1 MKKKSVVLHFSN
13 TPPLVYMMKLKI
25 LMDIYYKKKM
35 PDFYAPDLIVRKT
48 VLPEDVT
55 TTHTPAE
62 LKSILKKKPPT

>member
-1 MKKKSVVLHFSN
+1 
-13 TPPLVYMMKLKI
+13 MMKLKI